1 MINFADEIKSKIT
14 MRDVCGMY
22 GIKVNRASKAIC
34 PFHNDTHESM
44 HVYDNQRGWYCF
56 TCGDGGDVIK
66 FAQRYFDLNFQDA
79 CAKLNN
85 DFCLGLP
92 IGKRLS
98 LRELREAEQA
108 ARERKRK
115 LKSEKAE
122 HDRLLE
128 DYNSLLDR
136 YVGLDKMRIQYA
148 PDRVSGDINDLY
160 AQAVKDIPIIEDA
173 LTEAEMRLYVH
184 EHNRPRDS

>member
-22 GIKVNRASKAIC
+22 GISVNRANKAIC

-44 HVYDNQRGWYCF
+44 HVYSGQRGWFCF
-56 TCGDGGDVIK
+56 TCNDGGDVIK
-66 FAQRYFDLNFQDA
+66 FVQRYFNLSFQDA
-79 CAKLNN
+79 CARLND

-108 ARERKRK
+108 ARERKQK
-115 LKSEKAE
+115 LEAEKAE
-122 HDRLLE
+122 HTELVE
-128 DYNSLLDR
+128 TYNILLDM
-136 YVGLDKMRIQYA
+136 YAKLDKIRIQYA
-148 PDRVSGDINDLY
+148 PDRLSGDISDLY
-160 AQAVKDIPIIEDA
+160 AQAVQDIPIIEDA
-173 LTEAEMRLYVH
+173 LIEAEMRLYAH